1 MNGIVIV
8 TKIITKQMNVNSRIF
23 NIGDQIF
30 AELNFNDWNFL
41 KGVNE
46 KNRMITIIS
55 EIIFK

>member
-41 KGVNE
+41 KGINE
-46 KNRMITIIS
+46 KNRMITIIT
-55 EIIFK
+55 

>member
-46 KNRMITIIS
+46 KNRMITIIT

>member
-8 TKIITKQMNVNSRIF
+8 TKITTKQMNVNSRIF

-30 AELNFNDWNFL
+30 AELNFNYWNFL